1 MEETKIETKPNM
13 VIDAYQA
20 ADRLEKANAEMRA
33 NIAKMEE
40 LKAFERLGGVTEG
53 RPQEQAPVE
62 VSPKDYAK
70 QVLSGKLPL
79 K

>member
-1 MEETKIETKPNM
+1 MEEQKQETKPSM
-13 VIDAYQA
+13 VMDAHMA

-53 RPQEQAPVE
+53 RPQETKPVE
-62 VSPKDYAK
+62 ISPKEYAK
-70 QVLSGKLPL
+70 MVLEGKLPL
-79 K
+79 N